1 MKYTASSCYNPS
13 SAEIEGPKFC
23 PYFGAI
29 LRGKKGSKHPS
40 NPWARSLKI
49 PVVWCHQP
57 VIYAAKTV
65 LNCGGIVKK
74 WGILPLFPT
83 LLRHFSVLDRPRSD
97 LLEAGKP
104 IQDASAQDAAPL
116 FLLFGIG
123 NRRNVSKTD
132 PKSRA
137 AKRRGRRVP
146 RLWRGKA
153 RLLGKSSKSRNCDLG
168 KCNEKSSEKCR
179 VYSRRTG
186 QARHFGIDCQ
196 ALRLRGGLS
205 TP

>member
-1 MKYTASSCYNPS
+1 M
-13 SAEIEGPKFC
+13 
-23 PYFGAI
+23 
-29 LRGKKGSKHPS
+29 
-40 NPWARSLKI
+40 
-49 PVVWCHQP
+49 
-57 VIYAAKTV
+57 
-65 LNCGGIVKK
+65 KK

-137 AKRRGRRVP
+137 AKKRGRRVP

-153 RLLGKSSKSRNCDLG
+153 RLLGKSSKSRNDAAPNRPKNAAFIHAELD
-168 KCNEKSSEKCR
+168 KR
-179 VYSRRTG
+179 
-186 QARHFGIDCQ
+186 GIS
-196 ALRLRGGLS
+196 A
-205 TP
+205 

>member
-1 MKYTASSCYNPS
+1 M
-13 SAEIEGPKFC
+13 
-23 PYFGAI
+23 
-29 LRGKKGSKHPS
+29 
-40 NPWARSLKI
+40 
-49 PVVWCHQP
+49 
-57 VIYAAKTV
+57 
-65 LNCGGIVKK
+65 KK

-137 AKRRGRRVP
+137 AKSEVAEYRACGAEKRGFWANRQNREIATWGNATKNRP
-146 RLWRGKA
+146 KNAAFIHAELDKRGISA
-153 RLLGKSSKSRNCDLG
+153 
-168 KCNEKSSEKCR
+168 
-179 VYSRRTG
+179 
-186 QARHFGIDCQ
+186 
-196 ALRLRGGLS
+196 
-205 TP
+205 

>member
-1 MKYTASSCYNPS
+1 MFSCCQAVKN
-13 SAEIEGPKFC
+13 
-23 PYFGAI
+23 
-29 LRGKKGSKHPS
+29 
-40 NPWARSLKI
+40 
-49 PVVWCHQP
+49 
-57 VIYAAKTV
+57 AAKTM

-74 WGILPLFPT
+74 WGILPSFLT
-83 LLRHFSVLDRPRSD
+83 SLRHFSTLVCRRND
-97 LLEAGKP
+97 LLRAWKP

-116 FLLFGIG
+116 FHLFGTG
-123 NRRNVSKTD
+123 NRGNASKAN

-137 AKRRGRRVP
+137 AKKRGRRVP
-146 RLWRGKA
+146 RLRRGKA
-153 RLLGKSSKSRNCDLG
+153 RHWAKSTKSRICDLG
-168 KCNEKSSEKCR
+168 KRSEKIPRKCR

>member
-1 MKYTASSCYNPS
+1 M
-13 SAEIEGPKFC
+13 
-23 PYFGAI
+23 
-29 LRGKKGSKHPS
+29 
-40 NPWARSLKI
+40 
-49 PVVWCHQP
+49 VWCHQP
-57 VIYAAKTV
+57 VIYAAKTM

-74 WGILPLFPT
+74 WGILPSFLT
-83 LLRHFSVLDRPRSD
+83 SLRHFSTLVCRRND
-97 LLEAGKP
+97 LLRAWKP

-116 FLLFGIG
+116 FHLFGTG
-123 NRRNVSKTD
+123 NRGNASKAN

-137 AKRRGRRVP
+137 AKKRGRRVP
-146 RLWRGKA
+146 RLRRGKA
-153 RLLGKSSKSRNCDLG
+153 RHWAKSTKSRICDLG
-168 KCNEKSSEKCR
+168 KRSEKIPRKCR

>member
-1 MKYTASSCYNPS
+1 M
-13 SAEIEGPKFC
+13 
-23 PYFGAI
+23 
-29 LRGKKGSKHPS
+29 
-40 NPWARSLKI
+40 
-49 PVVWCHQP
+49 VWCHQP

-74 WGILPLFPT
+74 WGILPSFPT

-116 FLLFGIG
+116 FLLFGTG
-123 NRRNVSKTD
+123 NRRSASKTD

-137 AKRRGRRVP
+137 AKKRGRRVP
-146 RLWRGKA
+146 RLRRGKA
-153 RLLGKSSKSRNCDLG
+153 RHWAKSTKSKICDLG
-168 KCNEKSSEKCR
+168 KRNEKSSEKCR

>member
-1 MKYTASSCYNPS
+1 MPL
-13 SAEIEGPKFC
+13 
-23 PYFGAI
+23 FGAI

-40 NPWARSLKI
+40 NPWARALKI

-137 AKRRGRRVP
+137 AKKRGRRVP

-153 RLLGKSSKSRNCDLG
+153 RLLGKFVKIEKLRPGEMQRKIVRKMPRLFTPNWTSAAFRHRLSSTSLKGWAVYAL
-168 KCNEKSSEKCR
+168 SE
-179 VYSRRTG
+179 S
-186 QARHFGIDCQ
+186 
-196 ALRLRGGLS
+196 
-205 TP
+205 P